1 MMVRPRGK
9 TPHEDLRRTLEA
21 IIWRHRNGATWRAVP
36 AELGE
41 WYNAAQTFIRWGKQ
55 GVWER
60 LLALA
65 QERAG
70 GAELGMAFLDGTNV
84 RAHAK
89 AAGAPKKGGTG
100 PERDA
105 REALGRSRGGFGTK
119 VTAVADS
126 RGRAVA
132 FHLAPGPGART
143 AERACVAGQAAG
155 RTSLGGRRQRLT
167 RPMPCAPMSGTSAP
181 GPRCPPKATK
191 PPCAAPTSSTATATA
206 SSACGAGSRNGVP
219 SPHDTRKQPRPSQAF
234 SASLRPWIGSSANK
248 P

>member
-1 MMVRPRGK
+1 MLSDAQWAVLEPLVMMVRPRGK

-89 AAGAPKKGGTG
+89 AAGAPKKGGLDPNAT
-100 PERDA
+100 RVRRLDA
-105 REALGRSRGGFGTK
+105 L
-119 VTAVADS
+119 VA
-126 RGRAVA
+126 A
-132 FHLAPGPGART
+132 LAP
-143 AERACVAGQAAG
+143 
-155 RTSLGGRRQRLT
+155 S
-167 RPMPCAPMSGTSAP
+167 
-181 GPRCPPKATK
+181 
-191 PPCAAPTSSTATATA
+191 
-206 SSACGAGSRNGVP
+206 
-219 SPHDTRKQPRPSQAF
+219 
-234 SASLRPWIGSSANK
+234 
-248 P
+248 